1 MGIVAVA
8 SAQGEKKVPPRH
20 PLQRSNKLNKF
31 AAEWCNANL
40 SEKAAAM
47 WEKKFDNNVQRFE
60 RDSNFADS
68 MMKTN
73 SHMVDQNQKTEND
86 VKMMTLLSL
95 TVKDLFAQD
104 TTKPTQSVVS
114 NKSPKVSP
122 SGLNDMFQ
130 LANFNQPNKLS
141 DQTNGSVN

>member
-1 MGIVAVA
+1 MGKRLLPCGKRNSIIT
-8 SAQGEKKVPPRH
+8 SKDSKE
-20 PLQRSNKLNKF
+20 
-31 AAEWCNANL
+31 
-40 SEKAAAM
+40 
-47 WEKKFDNNVQRFE
+47 
-60 RDSNFADS
+60 DSNFADS

-73 SHMVDQNQKTEND
+73 SHTVDQNQQTEND
-86 VKMMTLLSL
+86 VKKTILPSL

-130 LANFNQPNKLS
+130 LANFNQPDKS
-141 DQTNGSVN
+141 PVPTNGSLN